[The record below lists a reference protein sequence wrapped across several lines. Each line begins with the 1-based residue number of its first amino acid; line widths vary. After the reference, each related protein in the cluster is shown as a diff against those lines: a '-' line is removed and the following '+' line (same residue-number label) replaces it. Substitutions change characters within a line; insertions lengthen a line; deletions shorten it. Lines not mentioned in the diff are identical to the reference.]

1 MKTTVKKMAAGD
13 TKPKLIKK
21 MSAGGMTDAEC
32 AKPPGKFKKACRKVF
47 KGKST
52 SKETKGGILGTLV
65 AGALGT
71 AGYYGYKKLKE
82 QKKGGS
88 VINKSVKAKAG
99 INVKS
104 DPPKSFTNPLTG
116 RTRVTEGWKKI
127 DQRKGTIPPKPS
139 LEEKKIDVYDK
150 KGNPVKTIQKTKFLT
165 SKPIDNNKFINKGK
179 RTYSYNKKVTKYNK
193 QD

>member
-82 QKKGGS
+82 QKK
-88 VINKSVKAKAG
+88 VEV
-99 INVKS
+99 
-104 DPPKSFTNPLTG
+104 L
-116 RTRVTEGWKKI
+116 
-127 DQRKGTIPPKPS
+127 
-139 LEEKKIDVYDK
+139 
-150 KGNPVKTIQKTKFLT
+150 
-165 SKPIDNNKFINKGK
+165 
-179 RTYSYNKKVTKYNK
+179 
-193 QD
+193 